1 MTNMTSQERLTLA
14 VVGVLL
20 AGGVFVQ
27 SRRKA
32 PEVSAWQE
40 APGALDRQAER
51 VEGEGAR
58 EHRRSTPLAADE
70 RLDPNQA
77 SADELRRLPR
87 VGPKLAERI
96 VAHREAHGP
105 FRTLADLDAVP
116 GIGPALLAGITP
128 HVSLPPAPAQTQ
140 VAPPAP
146 AVSASVTAPAGQSAG
161 PINLNTANAV
171 ELQMLPGIGPALAE
185 RIVAWRT
192 EHGSFASVDELQKVS
207 GIGPMKLER
216 IRPTARVGP

>member
-1 MTNMTSQERLTLA
+1 MKQMTSPERLTLG
-14 VVGVLL
+14 VVAVLL
-20 AGGVFVQ
+20 AVGGFVQ
-27 SRRKA
+27 SRRQA

-40 APGALDRQAER
+40 APGALDRQNER

-58 EHRRSTPLAADE
+58 ERRRDTPLAADE

-96 VAHREAHGP
+96 VAHREANGP

-128 HVSLPPAPAQTQ
+128 HVSLPPAPAHAQASLSTR
-140 VAPPAP
+140 
-146 AVSASVTAPAGQSAG
+146 AVSASAAAPSGHSAG
-161 PINLNTANAV
+161 LINVNTASAV
-171 ELQMLPGIGPALAE
+171 ELQALPGIGPALAE
-185 RIVAWRT
+185 RIIAYRN
-192 EHGSFASVDELQKVS
+192 EHGSFRSVDELQKVS
-207 GIGPMKLER
+207 GIGPAKLER
-216 IRPTARVGP
+216 IRPMARAGP

>member
-1 MTNMTSQERLTLA
+1 MKQMTSPERLTLG
-14 VVGVLL
+14 VVAVLL
-20 AGGVFVQ
+20 AVGGFVQ
-27 SRRKA
+27 SRRQA

-40 APGALDRQAER
+40 APGALDRQSER

-58 EHRRSTPLAADE
+58 ERRRNTPLAADE

-96 VAHREAHGP
+96 VAHREANGP

-128 HVSLPPAPAQTQ
+128 HVSLPPAPAQSQ
-140 VAPPAP
+140 ASLSPP
-146 AVSASVTAPAGQSAG
+146 AVSASITAPSGQSAG
-161 PINLNTANAV
+161 LINVNTASAV
-171 ELQMLPGIGPALAE
+171 ELQALPGIGPALAE
-185 RIVAWRT
+185 RIIAYRN
-192 EHGSFASVDELQKVS
+192 EHGSFRSVDELQKVS
-207 GIGPMKLER
+207 GIGPAKLER
-216 IRPTARVGP
+216 IRPMARAGP

>member
-1 MTNMTSQERLTLA
+1 MMHTTRQDRLALG
-14 VVGVLL
+14 VVAVLL

-27 SRRKA
+27 SRRES
-32 PEVSAWQE
+32 PEVSAWEE
-40 APGALDRQAER
+40 APGTLDRQSER
-51 VEGEGAR
+51 AEGEGAR
-58 EHRRSTPLAADE
+58 ERRRSTPLGADE

-96 VAHREAHGP
+96 VAHREANGP

-128 HVSLPPAPAQTQ
+128 HVALPPAPARAQA
-140 VAPPAP
+140 APSVGVTAR
-146 AVSASVTAPAGQSAG
+146 VTAPGQSAG
-161 PINLNTANAV
+161 PINLNTASAV
-171 ELQMLPGIGPALAE
+171 ELQALPGIGPALAE

-192 EHGSFASVDELQKVS
+192 EHGSFASVDDLRKVS
-207 GIGPMKLER
+207 GIGAVKLER
-216 IRPTARVGP
+216 IRPMARVGP